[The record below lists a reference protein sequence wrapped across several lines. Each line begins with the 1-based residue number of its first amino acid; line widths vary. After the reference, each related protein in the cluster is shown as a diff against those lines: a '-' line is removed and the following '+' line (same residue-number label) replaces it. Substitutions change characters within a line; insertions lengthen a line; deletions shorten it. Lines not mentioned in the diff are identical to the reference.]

1 MAEVLRYTAFSDDPH
16 GGNPAGVVLDAT
28 GMSPEE
34 MLATAA
40 AVGYSE
46 TAFLVP
52 RDDDGR
58 TFDVRYFAPES
69 EVAFCGHA
77 TVASG
82 VALAER
88 LGAGPLTFHTPAG
101 EIAVDTAARDGRLWA
116 TLTSVEPQVVS
127 AEDSLVD
134 DVLAVLGWSRD
145 DLDPSYPLSLANAGV
160 WHLVLVARTRE
171 RLAQLSYDQPRLADL
186 MRAADLTTLQLVWPD
201 HYGTFQSRNPFP
213 VGGVFEDPATG
224 AAAAALGAYLAHH
237 GLVAP
242 DASFSIEQGVDM
254 GRPSLIQVALSD
266 DSPRVRV
273 SGKAVA
279 L

>member
-1 MAEVLRYTAFSDDPH
+1 MPEILRYTAFSDDPD

-28 GMSPEE
+28 GMSADA
-34 MLATAA
+34 MLQTAA
-40 AVGYSE
+40 EVGYSE

-52 RDDDGR
+52 RDEDR
-58 TFDVRYFAPES
+58 TYDVRYFAPEA

-88 LGAGPLTFHTPAG
+88 VGPGALTFHTPAG
-101 EIAVDTAARDGRLWA
+101 EIAVDTTERDGQLWA
-116 TLTSVEPQVVS
+116 TLTSVEPQVVP
-127 AEDSLVD
+127 APPALVD
-134 DVLAVLGWSRD
+134 DVLDTLGWDRD
-145 DLDPSYPLSLANAGV
+145 DLDPRYPLSRANAGV
-160 WHLVLVARTRE
+160 WHLVLVTRTRE
-171 RLAQLSYDQPRLADL
+171 RLARLSYDQAALAEL

-254 GRPSLIQVALSD
+254 GRPSLIQVSLSA